1 VAVVRRRLIICLAV
15 LAAIGAL
22 VGLELVGS
30 SSSERVGRRAP
41 RLPTGVLVPPAATL
55 ASLRGEPAAINFW
68 ASWCEPC
75 REEAPALERLAR
87 SLGNGARIVGVNWDD
102 GNSEARAWIEKYG
115 WTFPN
120 LRDGEGTVGRDY
132 GLRGL
137 PATFIVDAHGRIAD
151 VLLGPQ
157 SESSLREALDSAG

>member
-1 VAVVRRRLIICLAV
+1 V
-15 LAAIGAL
+15 LVFVGAL
-22 VGLELVGS
+22 VGLGLVNGS
-30 SSSERVGRRAP
+30 SSPEAGRRAP
-41 RLPTGVLVPPAATL
+41 QLPTSVLVPPAISP
-55 ASLRGEPAAINFW
+55 ASLRGESTAINFW

-87 SLGNGARIVGVNWDD
+87 SLGGHAQIVGVNWNDSSS
-102 GNSEARAWIEKYG
+102 GARSWIEKYG

-120 LRDGEGTVGRDY
+120 LRDGEGTVGRDF

-137 PATFIVDAHGRIAD
+137 PTTFIVDPHGRIDA

>member
-1 VAVVRRRLIICLAV
+1 VAAVV
-15 LAAIGAL
+15 GAL
-22 VGLELVGS
+22 VGFELISGS
-30 SSSERVGRRAP
+30 SGGQAGRRAP
-41 RLPTGVLVPPAATL
+41 RLPTSVLVPPAVTPV
-55 ASLRGEPAAINFW
+55 SLRGEPVAINFW

-87 SLGNGARIVGVNWDD
+87 SKDGGAQIVGVNWNDSRS
-102 GNSEARAWIEKYG
+102 GARSWIDRYG

-120 LRDGEGTVGRDY
+120 LRDGDGTVGRDY

-137 PATFIVDAHGRIAD
+137 PATFIIDAHGRIAS

-157 SESSLREALDSAG
+157 TKSSLREALESTG

>member
-1 VAVVRRRLIICLAV
+1 MRRRLIIGLAV

-22 VGLELVGS
+22 VGVELISGS
-30 SSSERVGRRAP
+30 AGEQASRRAP
-41 RLPTGVLVPPAATL
+41 RLPTSVLVPPAITP

-75 REEAPALERLAR
+75 REEAPALERVSQALAGR
-87 SLGNGARIVGVNWDD
+87 ARIVGVNWNDSA
-102 GNSEARAWIEKYG
+102 GGSRSWIEKYG

-120 LRDGEGTVGRDY
+120 LRDGDGEVGLDY

-137 PATFIVDAHGRIAD
+137 PTTFIIDTHGRIAD

-157 SESSLREALDSAG
+157 SESSLRQALESTG